1 MVLEKSLNTLIFSLP
16 GIMLMADQD
25 TWIFWPTP
33 QQKIKREGKR
43 EEESCKN
50 NAGSLD
56 MCQIE
61 PKKSC
66 WIMCVI
72 PHHKGA
78 SVGSIV
84 LSLKILCTS
93 WGRRHV
99 HLWLEY
105 KTECMHACFIDSR
118 GCKSGRREG
127 IPNWQSTKCWVL
139 SLACLVDFPKLT
151 K

>member
-16 GIMLMADQD
+16 GIMLMADSRHLD
-25 TWIFWPTP
+25 ILTNSPTED
-33 QQKIKREGKR
+33 KEGKR

-66 WIMCVI
+66 WIMSVI